1 MLNTM
6 TLGRLRLVVQ
16 LLMLF
21 LTVWGSQVVGYYAA
35 EKISGTLPAL
45 SCAYDKQNGAYCMLI
60 PLQHQLHHRVGEGL
74 VAAQQFSLQILLPL
88 LFTVLTFLAF
98 FVVLNKAFCGWVCPL
113 GTLQELAFR
122 LGRRLGLPV
131 RRLETDQA
139 AKARPVKWL
148 LLVTLVLALPLMAG
162 LGLTPHATGD
172 AWCQVC
178 PSRIATTLLTADTE
192 QTALK
197 TDSTLEFALGAAA
210 NTLLGFTL
218 VAALALRQP
227 FCRICPLL
235 AWNALFQKIGLLR
248 LVKRQHDKC
257 GKCRVCSEACPMDIE
272 AISKEHGGKAFTE
285 DCTLCGRCAEY
296 CPEDGVIAL
305 KFGPVALFRSSRAY
319 YKRRVQ
325 GEKPNGE
332 SRPVKF
338 HVKSVGPGHG

>member
-6 TLGRLRLVVQ
+6 TLGRLRLAVQ
-16 LLMLF
+16 LVMLWF
-21 LTVWGSQVVGYYAA
+21 TVWGSQVVGYYAA

-60 PLQHQLHHRVGEGL
+60 PLQHQLHHRVGEAL
-74 VAAQQFSLQILLPL
+74 VAAQQFSFQILLPL
-88 LFTVLTFLAF
+88 LLTLLTFLAF
-98 FVVLNKAFCGWVCPL
+98 FVVLNKVFCGWICPL

-131 RRLETDQA
+131 RRLDA
-139 AKARPVKWL
+139 GLSAKARPVKWL

-162 LGLTPHATGD
+162 MGLTPGSTGD

-178 PSRIATTLLTADTE
+178 PSRIATTLLTADAE
-192 QTALK
+192 QTAIK
-197 TDSTLEFALGAAA
+197 TASPLEFALGAVA

-218 VAALALRQP
+218 VAGLALRQP

-235 AWNALFQKIGLLR
+235 AWNALFQKIGLLH
-248 LVKRQHDKC
+248 LAKRPHDKC
-257 GKCRVCSEACPMDIE
+257 GKCRICAQACPMDIE
-272 AISKEHGGKAFTE
+272 AICQEHGGKAFTE

-305 KFGPVALFRSSRAY
+305 KFGPISLFSSSRAY
-319 YKRRVQ
+319 YKRRVRK
-325 GEKPNGE
+325 EWPNGE
-332 SRPVKF
+332 IRPVKI
-338 HVKSVGPGHG
+338 HARSAGPRHG

>member
-1 MLNTM
+1 MTSPF
-6 TLGRLRLVVQ
+6 TLGRLRLAVQ

-35 EKISGTLPAL
+35 DKLSGTLPAL

-60 PLQHQLHHRVGEGL
+60 PLQHQLHHRVGEAI
-74 VAAQQFSLQILLPL
+74 VATQQISLQILLPL

-113 GTLQELAFR
+113 GTVQELMFR
-122 LGRRLGLPV
+122 LGRRLGLPT
-131 RRLETDQA
+131 RRLEPGQTS
-139 AKARPVKWL
+139 KARPVKWL
-148 LLVTLVLALPLMAG
+148 LLITLVLALPLLAG
-162 LGLTPHATGD
+162 LGLTPAATGD

-192 QTALK
+192 QAAIK
-197 TDSTLEFALGAAA
+197 SGSTLEFALGAVA
-210 NTLLGFTL
+210 NTLFGFTL
-218 VAALALRQP
+218 IGALALRQP

-248 LVKRQHDKC
+248 LVKQPNEKC

-272 AISKEHGGKAFTE
+272 AISREHGAKAFTE
-285 DCTLCGRCAEY
+285 DCTLCGRCTEY

-305 KFGPVALFRSSRAY
+305 KLGPIPLFRSSRAY
-319 YKRRVQ
+319 YKQRVQ

-332 SRPVKF
+332 RRPVKF
-338 HVKSVGPGHG
+338 HVKPAKPHD